1 MKVFNLLRNT
11 RPRFTHCISE
21 FLYLGIFSPR
31 NISSVIFHRTS
42 TEKSI
47 IFHRTESYNVFVLSS
62 SSIFLSKNE
71 VFMELKYISL
81 YSQSKVLVAL
91 RSENFQRHSDSTC
104 AFGYPFF
111 SSFLFSSK
119 EKNASEKEDW
129 SHNCLHSKRGQ
140 SLIGESDNERRTND

>member
-11 RPRFTHCISE
+11 RPHFTHCISE

-71 VFMELKYISL
+71 VFMELKLVYIRRAKYL
-81 YSQSKVLVAL
+81 LLCVPRIFNGIQTARV
-91 RSENFQRHSDSTC
+91 HSDIHFSLRFSFPRKKKMLQKKKIGLIIVST
-104 AFGYPFF
+104 
-111 SSFLFSSK
+111 LN
-119 EKNASEKEDW
+119 EAS
-129 SHNCLHSKRGQ
+129 R
-140 SLIGESDNERRTND
+140 